1 MTAVRIPSELE
12 PYLEQL
18 VDTLRRSAP
27 IEAVYLLGSA
37 AQAAYEHGRSD
48 VDVVAVTSRSLSLD
62 ERRSLAAAVQELPV
76 PARKLELV
84 VYPRGSDRWEL
95 NLNTGEPVGLDPDAE
110 PSFWFLLDRAIA
122 EQHATPLVGPPW
134 SDMFAPEPPE
144 AIEGALAEAA
154 AFDGWDDPVGDA
166 ELAAARAQVW
176 RETGRWVS
184 KREAAERRS

>member
-1 MTAVRIPSELE
+1 MTAIPIPAVLAH
-12 PYLEQL
+12 YLDRL
-18 VDTLRRSAP
+18 VEVLQAEAP
-27 IEAVYLLGSA
+27 VEAVYLVGSA
-37 AQAAYEHGRSD
+37 ALGAYEHGRSD
-48 VDVVAVTSRSLSLD
+48 VDVVAITDRSLSLD
-62 ERRSLAAAVQELPV
+62 ERLALAEAVESVPV

-176 RETGRWVS
+176 RENGRWVS